1 MRFFIS
7 LAFLFLMACDRNAV
21 YQPPPELVADFDRR
35 NASALQRFNAER
47 PERLSPS
54 VSVTPV
60 SEVER
65 AENERQRRDHQAF
78 AICEARG
85 RMAGATYPSR
95 GWGLAAAIVSGFEAG
110 MAGVQVQDACLEAY
124 RATGILPS
132 Y

>member
-1 MRFFIS
+1 MRFFMS
-7 LAFLFLMACDRNAV
+7 LAFLFLMARDRNAV

-35 NASALQRFNAER
+35 NAEALQRFNAKR

-54 VSVTPV
+54 VSITPV

-65 AENERQRRDHQAF
+65 AENERQRRDHRAL
-78 AICEARG
+78 AICEAR
-85 RMAGATYPSR
+85 RR
-95 GWGLAAAIVSGFEAG
+95 

>member
-1 MRFFIS
+1 MRFFVL
-7 LAFLFLMACDRNAV
+7 LACSILVACERNSV

-35 NASALQRFNAER
+35 NAEALQRLNAER
-47 PERLSPS
+47 PERLPPPA
-54 VSVTPV
+54 SVTPV
-60 SEVER
+60 SEAER
-65 AENERQRRDHQAF
+65 AANERERRDHQAF